1 MKKKTNLKVWDIESE
16 ILKTLAS
23 HVRPGI
29 TTMTL
34 NNLAK
39 DLIEQY
45 DVASFNRGYFPKWA
59 PCSYPYET
67 CISVNDE
74 IAHGI
79 PSERVLEEG
88 DLVNIDLG
96 IIKQGVC
103 ADAALSVPVGKISE
117 QDKDLLHTAKKS
129 LYSGIQK
136 IRAGVKIDIIA
147 RAIEETA
154 AHRKFVVNASFTGHG
169 IGKGM
174 HQEPSIYHARNPYYD
189 NPAFAEQYQKYLEVR
204 LEAGQIICLEPIL
217 TKGDR
222 FGMPSDNGW
231 TWRTRSHAKA
241 AMFEEMILVKDDG
254 YEILTSHLKEEHEKY
269 FSHK

>member
-1 MKKKTNLKVWDIESE
+1 MKKKPLQVWDIESE

-39 DLIEQY
+39 DLIEKY

-59 PCSYPYET
+59 HEPYPYET

-74 IAHGI
+74 IVHGI
-79 PSERVLEEG
+79 PSERILKEG

-96 IIKQGVC
+96 IMKNGQS
-103 ADAALSVPVGKISE
+103 ADASLTVGVGKISE
-117 QDKDLLHTAKKS
+117 EDQMLLHFAKKA
-129 LYSGIQK
+129 LYSGISK
-136 IRAGVKIDIIA
+136 VRAGVKIDTIA

-154 AHRKFVVNASFTGHG
+154 AHRKYVVNCSFTGHG
-169 IGKGM
+169 IGEQVHM
-174 HQEPSIYHARNPYYD
+174 DPVIYHARNPYYD
-189 NPAFAEQYQKYLEVR
+189 NPEFAAQYQKYMEVT
-204 LEAGQIICLEPIL
+204 LEAGQIICLEPAL

-222 FGMPSDNGW
+222 FGRPDENGW
-231 TWRTRSHAKA
+231 TWRTRNNQKSAI
-241 AMFEEMILVKDDG
+241 FEEMIEVLPDG
-254 YEILTSHLKEEHEKY
+254 YRILTTHLKEEHENYLNK
-269 FSHK
+269 

>member
-1 MKKKTNLKVWDIESE
+1 MKKTDLKVWDIESE

-39 DLIEQY
+39 DLIEKY

-59 PCSYPYET
+59 HEPYPYET

-74 IAHGI
+74 IVHGI
-79 PSERVLEEG
+79 PSERILKEG

-96 IIKQGVC
+96 IIKDGAC
-103 ADAALSVPVGKISE
+103 ADAALTVPVGQISE

-129 LYSGIQK
+129 LYSGIAK
-136 IRAGVKIDIIA
+136 VRAGVKIDTIA

-154 AHRKFVVNASFTGHG
+154 SYRKFVVNCSFTGV
-169 IGKGM
+169 KR
-174 HQEPSIYHARNPYYD
+174 Q
-189 NPAFAEQYQKYLEVR
+189 LEEV
-204 LEAGQIICLEPIL
+204 A
-217 TKGDR
+217 DV
-222 FGMPSDNGW
+222 N
-231 TWRTRSHAKA
+231 
-241 AMFEEMILVKDDG
+241 
-254 YEILTSHLKEEHEKY
+254 
-269 FSHK
+269 